1 MYKGETTNESTGM
14 NDKVDISNKL
24 VVFEV
29 AFNNKVKTLQPIS

>member
-24 VVFEV
+24 VV
-29 AFNNKVKTLQPIS
+29 QQQG